1 MSDAIERFTVEYQRF
16 HRISRGRAHEQ
27 VAVLRELEQLGG
39 GDIFNDPGELLVRFQ
54 LLRLERGNVPATI
67 GRLRGMIRPFYEWA
81 WQSRFITAETLME
94 VKAVRGPRGYRPR
107 YVPRPYRRDEI
118 ERLWRDFNRQF
129 PADYPDRLKRRKV
142 RWVNGTTPWRT
153 IKPTAQRLQTRAIIV
168 LALCGGLR
176 RDEIYR
182 LTLVNMHHENEYVV
196 VDGARKNGEAVSR
209 AREVPWVTAEMR
221 DWVREWIEFREF
233 LNPAHD
239 RPWMS
244 LWGKDSWWGPLY
256 ANRYEATLAKLGR
269 GYEFHRLR
277 HTAATEMLR
286 AGYPLE
292 SVQRILGHATI
303 QQTLVYAEL
312 LPDDLVRIA
321 ARSQLAMSDALIPES
336 EPEAA

>member
-1 MSDAIERFTVEYQRF
+1 MSDAISRFESEYQAL
-16 HRISRGRAHEQ
+16 HRISSRRAREQ
-27 VAVLRELEQLGG
+27 VVVLREIEQLGG
-39 GDIFNDPGELLVRFQ
+39 GDIFNDPAELLVRFQ
-54 LLRLERGNVPATI
+54 LARLEGGNVPATI

-81 WQSRFITAETLME
+81 WQSRLITAETLME
-94 VKAVRGPRGYRPR
+94 VKAVRGPRGCSPR

-118 ERLWRDFNRQF
+118 KLLWRDFNREF
-129 PADYPDRLKRRKV
+129 PADYPDRLEYRMR
-142 RWVNGTTPWRT
+142 RWVNDTTSWKR

-182 LTLVNMHHENEYVV
+182 LKLVNMHHENEYVV
-196 VDGARKNGEAVSR
+196 VDGARKNDEAVSR
-209 AREVPWVTAEMR
+209 QREVPWVTDEMR
-221 DWVREWIEFREF
+221 QWVREWIEFREF
-233 LNPAHD
+233 LNPPHD

-244 LWGKDSWWGPLY
+244 LWGQHSWWGPLY
-256 ANRYEATLAKLGR
+256 PNRYEATLAKLGR

-292 SVQRILGHATI
+292 GVQRILGHATI

-312 LPDDLVRIA
+312 IPDDLVRIA
-321 ARSQLAMSDALIPES
+321 ARSRLAMGEALIPDE
-336 EPEAA
+336 EAA